1 MRAAGFNNFKLIE
14 SAVLMQNAEKALK
27 AYRYK
32 TALLYQKM
40 AVQSLATAKLL
51 TGAQARLVADNT
63 HNGKIK
69 RKLTDSM
76 VGTLPAGY
84 RNPVKAY
91 FEKLSQAGQ

>member
-1 MRAAGFNNFKLIE
+1 M
-14 SAVLMQNAEKALK
+14 K

-51 TGAQARLVADNT
+51 TGAQARLVTDNT
-63 HNGKIK
+63 QSQKVK
-69 RKLTDSM
+69 RKVSDSM
-76 VGTLPAGY
+76 IGTLPSGY